1 MLIAPPSPPPPRN
14 PAKPETTPTRPRQLH
29 HPCTPLP
36 VFSLIRL
43 RATRE
48 ARGGQPR
55 IRRAAAIAGS
65 ALGLDDWRNKRE
77 SLTAISTA
85 HERPRHKRTRTSPT
99 RMSQRRRWWDSVSR
113 LWPAIIDYSS
123 CGDWRWTEV
132 DVRVSREPEVD
143 AWTSDLDDL
152 FAAIFLY
159 LDLWNSK
166 LDDLV
171 QGKWTVGTSVKY
183 VFFFLLREKRKLC
196 TLLDEKTSIL
206 LLLFFFHFYIWHGRR
221 DTNARVADEDV
232 LARSLMGFY
241 LVHVSG

>member
-1 MLIAPPSPPPPRN
+1 M
-14 PAKPETTPTRPRQLH
+14 
-29 HPCTPLP
+29 
-36 VFSLIRL
+36 
-43 RATRE
+43 
-48 ARGGQPR
+48 
-55 IRRAAAIAGS
+55 
-65 ALGLDDWRNKRE
+65 
-77 SLTAISTA
+77 
-85 HERPRHKRTRTSPT
+85 
-99 RMSQRRRWWDSVSR
+99 
-113 LWPAIIDYSS
+113 
-123 CGDWRWTEV
+123 

-206 LLLFFFHFYIWHGRR
+206 LLLFFFHFYI
-221 DTNARVADEDV
+221 
-232 LARSLMGFY
+232 
-241 LVHVSG
+241 